1 MQLNFTAHCPLP
13 TEMVLVIVKAFDILE
28 YVARDQSRAFTLT
41 EIAEALNLNQ
51 ATCANILRTLVEKA
65 YLEHVGRKK
74 GYRLGPMAYNLT
86 GSQAYGQNLVTA
98 AKDVMEGLTA
108 RLNETSLLGVLRN
121 QKRYILHL
129 VNSDQDLQVR
139 SRTERNVYETATG
152 RVLLAYLP
160 DKERE
165 AFIQFNGL
173 PTAETWPGA
182 ETEAGLLEILR
193 RIRADGLATTHS
205 KSHIIGLAVPIRAG
219 GRVLAA
225 LSIFLPEIRCSA
237 QRKKEV
243 VQALRTA
250 AEQIDARLSAEAS
263 PKVPPPPG

>member
-1 MQLNFTAHCPLP
+1 
-13 TEMVLVIVKAFDILE
+13 MVLVIVKALDILE
-28 YVARDQSRAFTLT
+28 FVARDQSRTFTLT
-41 EIAEALNLNQ
+41 EIAEALQLNQ
-51 ATCANILRTLVEKA
+51 ATCANILRTLVEKS
-65 YLEHVGRKK
+65 YVEHVGRKK

-86 GSQAYGQNLVTA
+86 GSQAYGQNLVLA
-98 AKDVMEGLTA
+98 AKDEMEALTA

-121 QKRYILHL
+121 HKRYIVHL

-165 AFIQFNGL
+165 AFVHINGL
-173 PTAETWPGA
+173 PPEDIWPGA
-182 ETEAGLLEILR
+182 ETEAGLAEALR
-193 RIRADGLATTHS
+193 RIRTDELATTHS
-205 KSHIIGLAVPIRAG
+205 KSHIIGLAVPIRSG
-219 GRVLAA
+219 GRVVAA

-243 VQALRTA
+243 VQALREA
-250 AEQIDARLSAEAS
+250 AERIDERLRVS
-263 PKVPPPPG
+263 P